1 MISGGCPGDP
11 DEFEWEDIVYTG
23 RKEREQQRASGK
35 GGAATGAGTGA
46 GGGGATGTGTGTGGG
61 TGGTGAG
68 TGAGGTLGST
78 PGAGKGKTGAST
90 TAGGGPPAGG
100 GGMNPS
106 LALAQAAAAKRSFHG
121 HFVFQVS
128 LKTHPLDLSY
138 TLLFYRH
145 HTAS

>member
-35 GGAATGAGTGA
+35 GGAATGAGTGP
-46 GGGGATGTGTGTGGG
+46 GGG